1 MSFEQAYEEWK
12 IYATRR
18 HKKQCFETLNQNF
31 NKHVLPYF
39 KDTDILKLT
48 IKDVINWQN
57 NITDLNYSN
66 NYNKNL
72 FSCFKSFLD
81 YCVLNEY
88 ISINYLDV
96 IGSFKKKYEPKTH
109 DIYNYFEYMSFRK
122 GLTDLVYKYFFDILF
137 FYGLR
142 SGEAMALRFS
152 DLHGRQ
158 LHVGATMHRRG
169 KREIDNPKTP
179 KSNRTILLN
188 FTMLFKLFVLKCVY
202 MKKYGSDLDFFI
214 FGGKTPL
221 SPTTIKRHKHKAC
234 INRGIREITTH
245 EFRHSCATR
254 LIKKGM
260 PMDKVSKLL
269 GHSSIAITMD
279 IYVHNEKRD
288 WLSLLS
294 KLDFFQTL
302 NQNFKKI
309 LTSIIT
315 HFV

>member
-1 MSFEQAYEEWK
+1 MSFEQAYEKWK

-39 KDTDILKLT
+39 ENTDILK
-48 IKDVINWQN
+48 
-57 NITDLNYSN
+57 
-66 NYNKNL
+66 
-72 FSCFKSFLD
+72 CA
-81 YCVLNEY
+81 Y
-88 ISINYLDV
+88 I
-96 IGSFKKKYEPKTH
+96 
-109 DIYNYFEYMSFRK
+109 
-122 GLTDLVYKYFFDILF
+122 
-137 FYGLR
+137 
-142 SGEAMALRFS
+142 
-152 DLHGRQ
+152 
-158 LHVGATMHRRG
+158 
-169 KREIDNPKTP
+169 
-179 KSNRTILLN
+179 
-188 FTMLFKLFVLKCVY
+188 
-202 MKKYGSDLDFFI
+202 KKYGSDLDFFI

-234 INRGIREITTH
+234 TNRGIREITTH

-260 PMDKVSKLL
+260 SMDKVSKLL